1 MRHTRT
7 ALVVGGG
14 IAGPAV
20 AMALQK
26 AGVDATV
33 YEAHATG
40 ADGVGAFLTLAS
52 NGIVALRVL
61 DAGAAALPG
70 GFSTPAITLRSGTG
84 KRLGETR
91 TGGTLPDGT
100 TSQTIKR
107 SQLYRALHDEAA
119 ARGIVIEHRKRLVQ
133 AEETDGGVHAVF
145 ADGSQSAADM
155 LIGCDG
161 VHSAVRRV
169 IDADAP
175 APRYSGLLNTGGFVR
190 DVAVHSPPGT
200 YEMIFGARAFFGY
213 VQAPDGEIWWFAN
226 VPHRGD
232 AARESFVDLSA
243 EAWRPRLL
251 ELYSDDAGPAVE
263 LITRT
268 SEFTP
273 LTPIHTVPHL
283 RHWHRGRMVVVG
295 DAAHA
300 PSPSSGQGASLAV
313 EDAVVLAQCFRDEPS
328 PVTAFAKFEA
338 LRRER
343 VERIIKWAARMN
355 NAKAPGPI
363 GRRVRD
369 LMMPAIRK
377 LTADSQAH
385 RRIYDHHIAWDEPVG
400 AVT

>member
-1 MRHTRT
+1 MKHTRT

-26 AGVDATV
+26 AGIEATV
-33 YEAHATG
+33 YDAHPSG

-52 NGIVALRVL
+52 NGIEALRVL
-61 DAGAAALPG
+61 DAGAGALPG
-70 GFSTPAITLRSGTG
+70 GFPTPAITLRSGTG

-119 ARGIVIEHRKRLVQ
+119 ARGIVIEHGKRLVQ
-133 AEETDGGVHAVF
+133 AEEIDGGVRAVF
-145 ADGSQSAADM
+145 ADGSQAAADV
-155 LIGCDG
+155 LVGCEG
-161 VHSAVRRV
+161 VDSAVRRV

-175 APRYSGLLNTGGFVR
+175 APSYSGLLNTGGFVR
-190 DVAVHSPPGT
+190 DVAVQSRPDT

-232 AARESFVDLSA
+232 PTRESFVDLSV

-268 SEFTP
+268 AEFTP

-313 EDAVVLAQCFRDEPS
+313 EDAVVLAQCLRDEPS
-328 PVTAFAKFEA
+328 PVAAFAKFEA

-355 NAKAPGPI
+355 NTKAPGPI
-363 GRRVRD
+363 GRRLRD
-369 LMMPAIRK
+369 LMMPAILK

-385 RRIYDHHIAWDEPVG
+385 RRIYDHHIAWDEPAG
-400 AVT
+400 AVS